1 MSYKNKK
8 KINHDRWSYLYMNYE
23 IFQFEQNSKISNI
36 DLNDWFKHED
46 ENKFNIYDY
55 FITNKNMIIL
65 SHLISKI
72 KLNN

>member
-1 MSYKNKK
+1 M
-8 KINHDRWSYLYMNYE
+8 
-23 IFQFEQNSKISNI
+23 I
-36 DLNDWFKHED
+36 DLSKD

-55 FITNKNMIIL
+55 FINKMIL

>member
-8 KINHDRWSYLYMNYE
+8 KINHDRWSYFYMNYE